1 MRWTRLPR
9 IRSLK
14 SRLALWVVL
23 PTVALI
29 VVDLVVAFQSAE
41 RTATLVQQQLLYGSA
56 KIISEQLVF
65 TDGDYEISIPPAAF
79 ELFKSRHKDRVLY
92 SVRSKDGRLISG
104 DDEVLPFLDAL
115 NIDEEEYFLSTLQ
128 GEAVRVIAY
137 AHALPNSP
145 SDDFAVTQVAQTLRG
160 HNEFRNG
167 LFQSTIRG
175 HLILFAITI
184 FSLVIAFRW
193 TFKPLA
199 GFSRTLQQRRSGS
212 LERLDENDAPTELGP
227 FIQALNDYV
236 TRLDH
241 TLMSYERFVAN
252 TAHHLRNAFAII
264 ATQINF
270 GKSASCPNSEHA
282 EVFEAAQKTLTNCTR
297 VINQLL
303 VLASIEQTWQE
314 RHPVDEIRLSEII
327 ASVIEEMAPLAQQSQ
342 IELGVD
348 EFDEN
353 LRVTASARLLHEV
366 FSNLIGNAIQHM
378 NRPGTVTISLRRQG
392 DHALFLMADD
402 GVGIP
407 EEFRQKVFERFFR
420 IDQSR
425 ANSSGLGLAIVKEI
439 CDTFAARIS
448 LSSPPS
454 GTGLHVMIEFPLSD
468 ASKDKQ
474 TAEAC

>member
-1 MRWTRLPR
+1 MRWNKLLR

-14 SRLALWVVL
+14 IRLALWVIL
-23 PTVALI
+23 PTVILI
-29 VVDLVVAFQSAE
+29 VVDLAVAFQSAE
-41 RTATLVQQQLLYGSA
+41 STATLVQQQLLYGSA
-56 KIISEQLVF
+56 KIISEQLVV

-92 SVRSKDGRLISG
+92 SVRSKDGQLISG
-104 DDEVLPFLDAL
+104 DDEVIPYVGSLK
-115 NIDEEEYFLSTLQ
+115 IDEELYFLTVLQ

-137 AHALPNSP
+137 AHALPNSS

-184 FSLVIAFRW
+184 FSLIVAFRW
-193 TFKPLA
+193 TFRPLA
-199 GFSRTLQQRRSGS
+199 GFSKTLLQRRSGS
-212 LERLDENDAPTELGP
+212 LERLDENDAPTELDP
-227 FIQALNDYV
+227 FIHALNDYV

-270 GKSASCPNSEHA
+270 GKSAVCPNSEHR
-282 EVFEAAQKTLTNCTR
+282 EVFEAVQRTLTNCTR

-303 VLASIEQTWQE
+303 VLASIEQTRQE
-314 RHPVDEIRLSEII
+314 RHPVDEIQLSEII

-348 EFDEN
+348 EFDET
-353 LRVTASARLLHEV
+353 LHVTASARLLHEV
-366 FSNLIGNAIQHM
+366 FSNLISNAIKHM
-378 NRPGTVTISLRRQG
+378 NKPGTVSISLRRQG
-392 DHALFLMADD
+392 DHVLFLMADD

-420 IDQSR
+420 IDESK

-439 CDTFAARIS
+439 CDALAARIS
-448 LSSPPS
+448 LSSPAS
-454 GTGLHVMIEFPLSD
+454 GTGLHVLIEFPLSGNGKEGQTTS
-468 ASKDKQ
+468 AS
-474 TAEAC
+474 

>member
-1 MRWTRLPR
+1 MQRNRLLR
-9 IRSLK
+9 VRSLK
-14 SRLALWVVL
+14 SRLALWVLL
-23 PTVALI
+23 PTVVLI
-29 VVDLVVAFQSAE
+29 VVDLLVAYQSTE

-56 KIISEQLVF
+56 KIISEQLVA

-79 ELFKSRHKDRVLY
+79 ELLKSRHKDRVLY

-104 DDEVLPFLDAL
+104 DDEVAPYAGAL
-115 NIDEEEYFLSTLQ
+115 SIDEEEYFQTILQ

-137 AHALPNSP
+137 AHALPNS
-145 SDDFAVTQVAQTLRG
+145 SSEDFAITQVAQTLRG
-160 HNEFRNG
+160 HHEFRNG
-167 LFQSTIRG
+167 LLQSTIRG

-193 TFKPLA
+193 TFRPLA
-199 GFSRTLQQRRSGS
+199 GFSRTLLQRRSGS

-227 FIQALNDYV
+227 FIHALNDYV
-236 TRLDH
+236 ARLDH

-270 GKSASCPNSEHA
+270 GKSAVCYNNEHG
-282 EVFEAAQKTLTNCTR
+282 EVFEAIQKTLTNCTR

-303 VLASIEQTWQE
+303 VLASIEQTKQE
-314 RHPVDEIRLSEII
+314 RHPVDDSRLSEII

-348 EFDEN
+348 DFDET
-353 LRVTASARLLHEV
+353 LRVAASTRLLHEV

-378 NRPGTVTISLRRQG
+378 NKPGTVTISLRRQG

-420 IDQSR
+420 IDESK

-439 CDTFAARIS
+439 CDALAARIS
-448 LSSPPS
+448 LGSPAS
-454 GTGLHVMIEFPLSD
+454 GTGLHVTIEFPLSANGKEGQTTS
-468 ASKDKQ
+468 AS
-474 TAEAC
+474 